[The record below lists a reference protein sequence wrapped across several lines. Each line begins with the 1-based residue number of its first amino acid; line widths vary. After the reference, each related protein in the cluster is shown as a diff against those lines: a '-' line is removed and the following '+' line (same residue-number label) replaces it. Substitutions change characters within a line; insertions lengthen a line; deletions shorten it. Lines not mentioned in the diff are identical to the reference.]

1 MSSDRKPGTQDPR
14 PGTLS
19 WVGPALA
26 ATGGILWALCF
37 QRVPLT
43 WASWLALVPLVL
55 LARHPRG
62 GLLSGLFGL
71 SYWMV
76 AIWWIAPTLQVFGGL
91 PTALSWALLAVLAA
105 YLALYTLA
113 FGWLTHR
120 LWRRGGW
127 ALVLGAPAAWVVLE
141 WLRGWL
147 LTGFPW
153 NLAAYAWAE
162 MPGALELT
170 AWVGSWGVSFLLL
183 FVNTALALAWV
194 RRRWTAGAAAVL
206 AALCVLAVA
215 ARWAAPAS
223 PRLPWDAPAPERP
236 VRILQPNIPNLTQ
249 YDQRV
254 AVENLEKVLAQ
265 SRRACRDGALL
276 VWPESAAWP
285 FTLDGS
291 PRLRQALDELTARGC
306 SVLVNTPTSEAGEDF
321 NSIVLVGRGGPQARY
336 DKRHLVPYGE
346 YVPLREL
353 LPFIGTVARA
363 AGDFT
368 AAEEV
373 RLLPWG
379 RERLGAAICFE
390 IVFPGEVAATV
401 RRGATVLVTV
411 TNDAWYGNTSAPWQ
425 HFRAARFRAAETHR
439 PLLRAAITGVS
450 GTVSPAGEIRTRL
463 GVDRQGVLAD
473 AVTGRTDLTPF
484 VRAPWLTPLLSLLVL
499 AAALWRAR

>member
-1 MSSDRKPGTQDPR
+1 MTSAR
-14 PGTLS
+14 

-26 ATGGILWALCF
+26 TTGGILWAMCF

-43 WASWLALVPLVL
+43 WASWLALAPLIL

-62 GLLSGLFGL
+62 AALSGLFGL
-71 SYWMV
+71 AYWLV

-91 PTALSWALLAVLAA
+91 PAALSWCLLAVLAA

-113 FGWLTHR
+113 FGWLTRR

-127 ALVLGAPAAWVVLE
+127 ALLLGAPAAWVVLE

-162 MPGALELT
+162 MPGALALT
-170 AWVGSWGVSFLLL
+170 AWVGSWGLSFLLL
-183 FVNTALALAWV
+183 FVNAGIALAWA
-194 RRRWTAGAAAVL
+194 RRSGTGGVAVVL

-215 ARWAAPAS
+215 ARWAGPAAPH
-223 PRLPWDAPAPERP
+223 RPWDAPVEGQP
-236 VRILQPNIPNLTQ
+236 VRILQPNIPNLIA

-254 AVENLEKVLAQ
+254 AEQNLEKVLAQ
-265 SRRACRDGALL
+265 SRRACHDGALL
-276 VWPESAAWP
+276 IWPESAAWP
-285 FTLDGS
+285 FTLEGS

-306 SVLVNTPTSEAGEDF
+306 QVLINTPVSAAGQDF
-321 NSIVLVGRGGPQARY
+321 NSVVLVGRSGPLARY

-346 YVPLREL
+346 YVPLKGL
-353 LPFIGTVARA
+353 FPFIGTVARA
-363 AGDFT
+363 AGDF
-368 AAEEV
+368 AAADEI

-411 TNDAWYGNTSAPWQ
+411 TNDAWYGDTAAPWQ

-439 PLLRAAITGVS
+439 PVLRAAITGVS

-463 GVDRQGVLAD
+463 GVDRRGVLAD
-473 AVTGRTDLTPF
+473 EVTGRRELTPF
-484 VRAPWLTPLLSLLVL
+484 VRAPWMTPVISLVIL
-499 AAALWRAR
+499 AAALWRSRA